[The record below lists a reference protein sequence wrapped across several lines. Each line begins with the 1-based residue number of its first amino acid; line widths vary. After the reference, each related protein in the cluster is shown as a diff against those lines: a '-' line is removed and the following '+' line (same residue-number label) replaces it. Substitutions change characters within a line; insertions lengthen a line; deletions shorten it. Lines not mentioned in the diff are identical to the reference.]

1 MRTYVCPSCLIARYV
16 RRCFHVSHPET
27 DSWDPSA
34 SHRSTRLDRPY
45 MDRMPPSIHLDDS
58 YACIMFMCHSIL
70 SYLLGIHRSIGFLCL
85 RKLLLHFLPFGKKK
99 KAKKNAW
106 ARTNKREMHDSLF
119 MHNVVLFACSMSEV
133 ATSPASWAAQR
144 EIWSDQQA
152 GLLGPSCW
160 LRSLP
165 TLLADLTNT
174 VM

>member
-99 KAKKNAW
+99 KLRK
-106 ARTNKREMHDSLF
+106 MHGRGQIKGKCMIHYSCTMLF
-119 MHNVVLFACSMSEV
+119 FLHAVCRRSQLL
-133 ATSPASWAAQR
+133 Q
-144 EIWSDQQA
+144 
-152 GLLGPSCW
+152 LLGLPKEKYGPINRPAFLGPPVDCV
-160 LRSLP
+160 RSP
-165 TLLADLTNT
+165 HFLLT
-174 VM
+174 